1 MYQLA
6 ASLLPASLVNTLEDK
21 FANIRSVLIS
31 GGVIAGSRDNSD
43 SKEPPVVKEARDRL
57 SNAQSTLEST
67 KSQLREQKAE
77 LDVDFGV
84 DSIFRALK
92 GECISRDSGEYNYEL
107 CWMKQTKQKS
117 KKGRGDTTMGK
128 YARIGST
135 TVDEATSSGQIIPK
149 TKVVLEYE
157 NGQSC
162 WNGPSRSTKVILDCG
177 EKNELTKITED
188 EKCVYSMFVTT
199 PAVCELLTDANA
211 GKAKGA
217 KDEL

>member
-1 MYQLA
+1 M
-6 ASLLPASLVNTLEDK
+6 
-21 FANIRSVLIS
+21 ANIRSALIS
-31 GGVIAGSRDNSD
+31 GGVIAGSKDDSD
-43 SKEPPVVKEARDRL
+43 SKELPAVKEARERL
-57 SNAQSTLEST
+57 SSAQSALDST
-67 KSQLREQKAE
+67 KSQLREQKAD
-77 LDVDFGV
+77 LSVDFGV

-117 KKGRGDTTMGK
+117 KKGRGDTTMGNYVK
-128 YARIGST
+128 IGST

-149 TKVVLEYE
+149 EKVVLEFA

-177 EKNELTKITED
+177 EKNEITKITED
-188 EKCVYSMFVTT
+188 EKCIYSMFVTT
-199 PAVCELLTDANA
+199 PAVCEALSGEDA